1 MNAALTA
8 LCIILAVALWRV
20 VKLQRGT
27 HARLSVCRALRTHDR
42 AQRRDAER
50 RAVEAHRQW
59 LDVMAR
65 AEAAEHRLDVARDTL
80 RTAAEAAAADLAARP
95 GPVRCGARSAAVE
108 PVGEGLTQSAPESSD
123 AFAAAFYQPLL
134 EAQRVPVFAAS
145 QARREG
151 EPSHAFVVRWGDA

>member
-1 MNAALTA
+1 VIYALSA
-8 LCIILAVALWRV
+8 LCIILAAALWRV
-20 VKLQRGT
+20 VKLQRAT
-27 HARLSVCRALRTHDR
+27 HTRLSVCRALRTHDR

-95 GPVRCGARSAAVE
+95 GPVRCGARAPAVE
-108 PVGEGLTQSAPESSD
+108 PLTQPAPESSD

>member
-8 LCIILAVALWRV
+8 LCAILAAALWRV
-20 VKLQRGT
+20 VGLQRAT

-80 RTAAEAAAADLAARP
+80 RTAAEAAAADLTARP
-95 GPVRCGARSAAVE
+95 GPVRCGARAAAVE
-108 PVGEGLTQSAPESSD
+108 PITQSAPESSD

-151 EPSHAFVVRWGDA
+151 EASHAFVVRWGDA

>member
-1 MNAALTA
+1 MITA
-8 LCIILAVALWRV
+8 VAILLAVALWRLV
-20 VKLQRGT
+20 RLQRAT

-59 LDVMAR
+59 IDTMAR

-108 PVGEGLTQSAPESSD
+108 PVVEGLTQPAPEGSD
-123 AFAAAFYQPLL
+123 AFAAVFYQPLL

-145 QARREG
+145 AARAPG

>member
-1 MNAALTA
+1 MSTA
-8 LCIILAVALWRV
+8 VAILLAVALWRLV
-20 VKLQRGT
+20 RLQRAT
-27 HARLSVCRALRTHDR
+27 SARLSVCRALRTHDR

-59 LDVMAR
+59 IDAMAR

-95 GPVRCGARSAAVE
+95 GPVRCGARPAAVE
-108 PVGEGLTQSAPESSD
+108 PVEGLTQPAPDESG
-123 AFAAAFYQPLL
+123 AFAVAFYQPLL

-145 QARREG
+145 AARREG

>member
-8 LCIILAVALWRV
+8 LCLILAAALWRV

-95 GPVRCGARSAAVE
+95 GPVRCGARPAAVE
-108 PVGEGLTQSAPESSD
+108 PLTQPAPEDSG
-123 AFAAAFYQPLL
+123 AFAAAFYEPLL

-145 QARREG
+145 QAREAG

>member
-1 MNAALTA
+1 MIYALSA
-8 LCIILAVALWRV
+8 LCIILAAALWRV
-20 VKLQRGT
+20 VKLQRAT

-95 GPVRCGARSAAVE
+95 GPVRCGARAPAVE
-108 PVGEGLTQSAPESSD
+108 PLMQPAPEDSD

>member
-1 MNAALTA
+1 VSTVVAAL
-8 LCIILAVALWRV
+8 LAVALWRLV
-20 VKLQRGT
+20 RMQRT
-27 HARLSVCRALRTHDR
+27 TSARLSVCRALRTHDR

-50 RAVEAHRQW
+50 RGVEAHRQW
-59 LDVMAR
+59 IDAMHR

-80 RTAAEAAAADLAARP
+80 RTAAEAAAADIAARAP
-95 GPVRCGARSAAVE
+95 VAYAGPVRCGARAPAVE
-108 PVGEGLTQSAPESSD
+108 PLTQPAPEDSG

>member
-1 MNAALTA
+1 MSAALTA
-8 LCIILAVALWRV
+8 LCLILAAALWRLA
-20 VKLQRGT
+20 KLQRAT

-95 GPVRCGARSAAVE
+95 GPVRCGARAPAVE
-108 PVGEGLTQSAPESSD
+108 PLTQSAPESSD
-123 AFAAAFYQPLL
+123 AFAAAFYEPLL

>member
-1 MNAALTA
+1 MSAALCA
-8 LCIILAVALWRV
+8 ILAILAAALWRLV
-20 VKLQRGT
+20 RLQRAT

-59 LDVMAR
+59 CDAMAR

-95 GPVRCGARSAAVE
+95 GPVRCGARAPAVE
-108 PVGEGLTQSAPESSD
+108 PITQPAPEDSG

>member
-1 MNAALTA
+1 VIYALSA
-8 LCIILAVALWRV
+8 LCIILAAALWRV
-20 VKLQRGT
+20 VRLQRAT
-27 HARLSVCRALRTHDR
+27 SARLSVCRALRTHDR

-95 GPVRCGARSAAVE
+95 GPVRCGVRAPAVE
-108 PVGEGLTQSAPESSD
+108 PITQPAPEDSG
-123 AFAAAFYQPLL
+123 AFAAAFYEPLL

-145 QARREG
+145 QAREAG